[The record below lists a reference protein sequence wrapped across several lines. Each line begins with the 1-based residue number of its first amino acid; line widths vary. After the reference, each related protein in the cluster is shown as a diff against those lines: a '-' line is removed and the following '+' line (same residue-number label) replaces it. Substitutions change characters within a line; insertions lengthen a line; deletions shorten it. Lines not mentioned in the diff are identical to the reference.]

1 MPELFEVF
9 DDRNQPLGYTKERH
23 LVHREGDWHRTAQVY
38 VLNARRELLCNL
50 RHPDKDVFASLW
62 DVCIG
67 GHLAPGET
75 YPEGAVRE
83 MGEELGVAL
92 QPADLRF
99 VAHVSIN
106 GGDAVKGLFDR
117 EHAGVFVWQTDRP
130 AEDFEYQR
138 EEISRL
144 AFFPLAEVRRNLN
157 AELPAVP
164 FIPLLETYLRILDLV
179 EKKIGN
185 Q

>member
-9 DDRNQPLGYTKERH
+9 DARNQPLGHVKERN

-38 VLNARRELLCNL
+38 VLNAKRELLCNL

-75 YPEGAVRE
+75 YAEGAVRE
-83 MGEELGVAL
+83 MGEELGVSLRAG
-92 QPADLRF
+92 DLLF
-99 VAHVSIN
+99 VGDVSID

-117 EHAGVFVWQTDRP
+117 EHAGVFVWRTDRH
-130 AEDFEYQR
+130 AEDFDYQR
-138 EEISRL
+138 EEITRL
-144 AFFPLAEVRRNLN
+144 AFFPLAEVRRSLN
-157 AELPAVP
+157 ADSPDVP
-164 FIPLLETYLRILDLV
+164 FIPLRETYLRILDLV
-179 EKKIGN
+179 EKKIG
-185 Q
+185 

>member
-1 MPELFEVF
+1 MPELFEIF
-9 DDRNQPLGYTKERH
+9 DARNQPLGYVKERN

-38 VLNARRELLCNL
+38 VLNAERELLCNL

-75 YPEGAVRE
+75 YFEGAVRE
-83 MGEELGVAL
+83 MGEELGVSLHAG
-92 QPADLRF
+92 DLLF
-99 VAHVSIN
+99 IGNVSIN

-117 EHAGVFVWQTDRP
+117 EHAGVFVWQTDRH

-138 EEISRL
+138 EEITRL
-144 AFFPLAEVRRNLN
+144 AFFSLAEVRRNLN
-157 AELPAVP
+157 AEHPAVP
-164 FIPLLETYLRILDLV
+164 FIPLREPYLRILELV
-179 EKKIGN
+179 EKEIG
-185 Q
+185 

>member
-9 DDRNQPLGYTKERH
+9 DARNQPLGYVKERN

-38 VLNARRELLCNL
+38 VLNDRRELLCNL

-75 YPEGAVRE
+75 YSEGAVRE
-83 MGEELGVAL
+83 MGEELGIPLRAS
-92 QPADLRF
+92 DLLF
-99 VAHVSIN
+99 VAHVSID

-117 EHAGVFVWQTDRP
+117 EHAGVFVWRTDRQ
-130 AEDFEYQR
+130 AEDFDYQR
-138 EEISRL
+138 EEITRL
-144 AFFPLAEVRRNLN
+144 AFFPLAEVRHSLN
-157 AELPAVP
+157 VANPDVP
-164 FIPLLETYLRILDLV
+164 FIPLRETYLRILDLV
-179 EKKIGN
+179 EKKTG
-185 Q
+185 

>member
-9 DDRNQPLGYTKERH
+9 DARNQPMGYVKERN

-83 MGEELGVAL
+83 LGEELGVPL
-92 QPADLRF
+92 RVDDLLF
-99 VAHVSIN
+99 VDNVSID

-117 EHAGVFVWQTDRP
+117 EHAGVFVWQTDQN
-130 AEDFEYQR
+130 AEDFDYQR
-138 EEISRL
+138 EEITRL
-144 AFFPLAEVRRNLN
+144 AFFPLAEVRRSLSISN
-157 AELPAVP
+157 PDMR
-164 FIPLLETYLRILDLV
+164 FIPLRETYLRILDLV
-179 EKKIGN
+179 EKKVG
-185 Q
+185 

>member
-9 DDRNQPLGYTKERH
+9 DARNQPLGYVKERT

-75 YPEGAVRE
+75 YPEGAARE
-83 MGEELGVAL
+83 MSEELGVPLRAD
-92 QPADLRF
+92 DLRF
-99 VAHVSIN
+99 VGHVSIN

-117 EHAGVFVWQTDRP
+117 EHAGVFVWRTDRD
-130 AEDFEYQR
+130 AEDFDYQR
-138 EEISRL
+138 EEITRL
-144 AFFPLAEVRRNLN
+144 AFFPLAEVRRNLSSAN
-157 AELPAVP
+157 PEVP
-164 FIPLLETYLRILDLV
+164 FIPLTETYLRILDLV
-179 EKKIGN
+179 EKKIG
-185 Q
+185 